1 MSVVQYVEVG
11 GCITRDVCLGESFLS
26 SCVSLYMIV
35 LSASDRPMLHFLLP
49 FSMGIKGKRVL
60 QGDAQYM
67 ISCSLFLLLL
77 YR

>member
-1 MSVVQYVEVG
+1 MSVWG
-11 GCITRDVCLGESFLS
+11 NCFFLR
-26 SCVSLYMIV
+26 VSLYMIV

-49 FSMGIKGKRVL
+49 FALGIKGKRVL

-67 ISCSLFLLLL
+67 ISCSLFFLLLL

>member
-1 MSVVQYVEVG
+1 MHNQGCQFG
-11 GCITRDVCLGESFLS
+11 GIVSFFVC
-26 SCVSLYMIV
+26 LYMIV

-49 FSMGIKGKRVL
+49 FALGIKGKRVL

-67 ISCSLFLLLL
+67 IFRSLFLLL